1 MGVYFFK
8 HIYKQMK
15 NLILKILHEEVKNG
29 NVICDNCG
37 WSWSLKEGGHD
48 PYICHQC
55 NHNNE
60 PKKTKTIKEDTEG
73 SSNSTESN
81 PPDFKQKLYDFLK
94 KKWDENGF
102 NLKDVVKLK
111 RILGKF
117 NEHIYITKYF
127 GGIENIMNKYV
138 KKLQSCLNC
147 SFGNLSFEF
156 VIDYYEL
163 NSNYNYTGAINLY
176 VDVSEDVFGT
186 FYSYNDKTI
195 SARKVMKDDDY
206 SEYSDDLERAI
217 IDSIEIKMNQSLNP
231 YGVSVEVVDLVFVP
245 FRLLSKNK
253 I

>member
-1 MGVYFFK
+1 
-8 HIYKQMK
+8 
-15 NLILKILHEEVKNG
+15 
-29 NVICDNCG
+29 
-37 WSWSLKEGGHD
+37 
-48 PYICHQC
+48 
-55 NHNNE
+55 
-60 PKKTKTIKEDTEG
+60 
-73 SSNSTESN
+73 
-81 PPDFKQKLYDFLK
+81 LK

-102 NLKDVVKLK
+102 NLKDVV
-111 RILGKF
+111 RIKKVLGNF

-138 KKLQSCLNC
+138 KKLQSCLDC

-163 NSNYNYTGAINLY
+163 NSNYNYTGVIDLY

-195 SARKVMKDDDY
+195 SARKVMQDDDY

-217 IDSIEIKMNQSLNP
+217 IDAIEIKMNKSLNS

-245 FRLLSKNK
+245 SRLLSKDK